1 MRRRTSRKV
10 RDRTLRKSR
19 VRISKSRRIRKKG
32 TRTRRTRTKVHRGK
46 RTRNVRK
53 RIIRDVKKPKDTKKR
68 SNKRG
73 GSPGKLPA
81 TRSSTA
87 EAKQA
92 IPIGQGDED
101 SVVFNIY
108 PRREVAPDSS
118 ADADEEDAEDP
129 NPVNQIT
136 LHRGEFANTKV
147 GYIELTGLPFYEA
160 QGKNSVVLITSDVS
174 GFTPFLDKN
183 KLLSHYFKLGNI
195 YNIYYS
201 YKSQEDI
208 DRLLA

>member
-53 RIIRDVKKPKDTKKR
+53 RIIRGVKKPKDTKKR

-73 GSPGKLPA
+73 GSPWKWPA

-87 EAKQA
+87 EPKQA
-92 IPIGQGDED
+92 IPIGQGDKD

-118 ADADEEDAEDP
+118 ADADEEDP
-129 NPVNQIT
+129 NREKRIT
-136 LHRGEFANTKV
+136 LHRDDFADTKV
-147 GYIELTGLPFYEA
+147 GDVELIGLPFYEA
-160 QGKNSVVLITSDVS
+160 QGENSVVLITSEFS
-174 GFTPFLDKN
+174 EFMPFLDKN
-183 KLLSHYFKLGNI
+183 KLLSDYFKLGNI

-201 YKSQEDI
+201 YESQEDI
-208 DRLLA
+208 DRLLS